1 MEEMA
6 PSGYSPQGRKRG
18 HLGLGRRTALPR
30 PDANSRIGSETHPRR
45 PQLTSF
51 IRTSCDAKK
60 AGGLGDSL
68 PRGRRLIDGGNGPRD
83 VEVVVEGSPDF
94 LQGGVTSSRRP
105 PAIQPLGSLSWQVVS
120 PVPAG
125 PVMVAQDSQPD
136 GGPFPLL

>member
-94 LQGGVTSSRRP
+94 LQGGVTSSSRS
-105 PAIQPLGSLSWQVVS
+105 AAS
-120 PVPAG
+120 PGKSSV
-125 PVMVAQDSQPD
+125 QSQ
-136 GGPFPLL
+136 LAR